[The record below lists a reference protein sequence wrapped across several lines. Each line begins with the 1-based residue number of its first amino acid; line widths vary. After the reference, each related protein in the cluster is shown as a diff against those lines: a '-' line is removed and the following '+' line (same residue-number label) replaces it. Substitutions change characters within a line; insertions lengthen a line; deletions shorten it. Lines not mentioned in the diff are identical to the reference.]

1 MLKIIVTGGCGYKG
15 HVLVPKLLKRNC
27 HVKVIDLCWFG
38 NHLQKNKIPFGFY
51 YPLGFHEQKAY
62 KQEFISE
69 TDFHETNKVKE
80 QVISLPMH
88 TELTKKQIKFITNTI
103 ISFFE

>member
-1 MLKIIVTGGCGYKG
+1 MSKKHT
-15 HVLVPKLLKRNC
+15 N
-27 HVKVIDLCWFG
+27 
-38 NHLQKNKIPFGFY
+38 KNLFQI
-51 YPLGFHEQKAY
+51 
-62 KQEFISE
+62 
-69 TDFHETNKVKE
+69 TDFPETNKVKD